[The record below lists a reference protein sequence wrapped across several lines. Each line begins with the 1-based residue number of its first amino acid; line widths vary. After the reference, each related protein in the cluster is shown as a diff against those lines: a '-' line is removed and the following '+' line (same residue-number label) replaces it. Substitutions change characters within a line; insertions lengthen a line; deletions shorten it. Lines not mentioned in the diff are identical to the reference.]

1 MQPIQIN
8 VQVSIGLTRE
18 LQALLTSVL
27 TGRAAAPQEV
37 TAESAPAE
45 TALAESAPA
54 EKVASREKKVAS
66 REDSEPPFSAPVYT
80 PESQG
85 IDPENPKPVP
95 ENPKAVPENPE
106 PAPGGPDPAG
116 CDPGERGP
124 LGGEAPAE
132 REYTEVDVRE
142 AIERTRRRILGPDYR
157 EHRDSEVYRRW
168 YHPLRDWFVNLS
180 NTLGYDKPSALPDHA
195 SRAAFIRH
203 CDAVEVQADE
213 LVETQAS

>member
-8 VQVSIGLTRE
+8 VQVSLGLTRE
-18 LQALLTSVL
+18 LQALLASVL
-27 TGRAAAPQEV
+27 TGRTAAPP
-37 TAESAPAE
+37 AESAPAE
-45 TALAESAPA
+45 SAPAESAPA
-54 EKVASREKKVAS
+54 E
-66 REDSEPPFSAPVYT
+66 SAPVYT
-80 PESQG
+80 PESQS
-85 IDPENPKPVP
+85 IDP
-95 ENPKAVPENPE
+95 ENPKAVPENPKTDIENPE
-106 PAPGGPDPAG
+106 PAAGP
-116 CDPGERGP
+116 EQ
-124 LGGEAPAE
+124 AE

-157 EHRDSEVYRRW
+157 DHRDSEVYRRW

>member
-1 MQPIQIN
+1 MQPVQIN
-8 VQVSIGLTRE
+8 VQVSLGLTRE

-27 TGRAAAPQEV
+27 TGRTAAPP
-37 TAESAPAE
+37 AESAPAE
-45 TALAESAPA
+45 SAPAESAPA
-54 EKVASREKKVAS
+54 E
-66 REDSEPPFSAPVYT
+66 SAPVYT
-80 PESQG
+80 PESQS
-85 IDPENPKPVP
+85 IDP
-95 ENPKAVPENPE
+95 ENPKAVPENPKTDIENPE
-106 PAPGGPDPAG
+106 PAAGP
-116 CDPGERGP
+116 EQ
-124 LGGEAPAE
+124 AE

-203 CDAVEVQADE
+203 CDAVEVKADE
-213 LVETQAS
+213 LVEPQAF